1 MKLLSFSIPKN
12 KNNIGFR
19 SLKPG
24 FEIKFH
30 NEKDEQTMTKFSPFC
45 FAGLNGS
52 GKSNVLEALANI
64 FYHLEVMSARI
75 LPDSI
80 RNQENFKRSLCAVDV
95 FKLEYLIGLKNIPSN
110 SIESLTKV
118 TITKVLGK
126 EPVMQIKPYPF
137 DEKTKPLNVAFEA
150 GEEKSAPSKIFL
162 PDHVVAYSSGENEL
176 LSLPFIKSRFL
187 QLDEYKEATK
197 TEIRE
202 YKEPENSLIYIDND
216 MSQAVLLSCL
226 LFESETTLAPIR
238 DVDNTGIL
246 GLRSFTIYL
255 TYQQF
260 NFQKEDE
267 NVFKLLDGNIIKPET
282 KEELPKQIEKLKRCA
297 TFWYD
302 NGDGISLDF
311 CVNDATKEAFKV
323 HFGNA
328 FELFQLFH
336 LFYILNNH
344 FVEKNNVEDVYQSKG
359 SYTDWKIPVGGPT
372 DDAFYFLKYYLIKQE
387 KKSNKIFDLLLRDLS
402 DGEHQF
408 LHTTAICL
416 MLKSKRTLLLLDEP
430 ETHFN
435 PSWRAKFIKILND
448 SIEAS
453 QDKKE
458 EDENIE
464 ELKFSVNNI
473 HLRKDILLTS
483 HSPFIISDCMPDNV
497 VLFERKD
504 DGSVTAKKVSKLDN
518 AFNTYGTSVELIL
531 DKLFDYRQSI
541 GDLSHSVLDEIDFSN
556 LDSDEKI
563 QEQKAKLRVLGESI
577 EKDMVLAKLN
587 RISLKN

>member
-1 MKLLSFSIPKN
+1 MKLISFSIPKN
-12 KNNIGFR
+12 KLNTGFR

-30 NEKDEQTMTKFSPFC
+30 NEKDEVTMTKFSPFC

-80 RNQENFKRSLCAVDV
+80 RNQENFKRSVCVVDV
-95 FKLEYLIGLKNIPSN
+95 FKLEYLIGLKDS
-110 SIESLTKV
+110 SSDGIESLTKV
-118 TITKVLGK
+118 IITKDFGN
-126 EPVMQIKPYPF
+126 EPIMQIKPYPF
-137 DEKTKPLNVAFEA
+137 DNEEKPLIVSFES

-162 PDHVVAYSSGENEL
+162 PDHIIGYSSGENEL

-197 TEIRE
+197 AELRE

-226 LFESETTLAPIR
+226 LFESEATLAPIR
-238 DVDNTGIL
+238 DIDNTGIL
-246 GLRSFTIYL
+246 GLRRFTIYL
-255 TYQQF
+255 TYQKF
-260 NFQKEDE
+260 DFQKESE
-267 NVFKLLDGNIIKPET
+267 NVFKSLEGNFNKPEIQ
-282 KEELPKQIEKLKRCA
+282 EELPKQIEKLKKCA
-297 TFWYD
+297 SFWYED
-302 NGDGISLDF
+302 EEGISLDYF
-311 CVNDATKEAFKV
+311 VNDSTKNAFKV
-323 HFGNA
+323 HFESS

-344 FVEKNNVEDVYQSKG
+344 FIGKSNVEDVYQSKG
-359 SYTDWKIPVGGPT
+359 NYTDWKIPVGGPA
-372 DDAFYFLKYYLIKQE
+372 DDAFYFLQYYLIKQE

-453 QDKKE
+453 QDKE
-458 EDENIE
+458 EE
-464 ELKFSVNNI
+464 EVSFEESNTLKNMI

-483 HSPFIISDCMPDNV
+483 HSPFIISDCMPNNV

-504 DGSVTAKKVSKLDN
+504 DGSVTAKKVSELNN

-541 GDLSHSVLDEIDFSN
+541 GDLSHSVLNEIDFNN
-556 LDSDEKI
+556 LDSDEKV

-577 EKDMVLAKLN
+577 EKDMVLARLN
-587 RISLKN
+587 RISLNN

>member
-12 KNNIGFR
+12 EQKIGFR

-24 FEIKFH
+24 FEINFHKETEESTLSKF
-30 NEKDEQTMTKFSPFC
+30 NPFC

-64 FYHLEVMSARI
+64 FYHLEVMSAAI

-80 RNQENFKRSLCAVDV
+80 RNQKNFKRNECAVDV
-95 FKLEYLIGLKNIPSN
+95 FKLEYLIGLKDVPSD

-118 TITKVLGK
+118 IIKKELGE
-126 EPVMQIKPYPF
+126 EPTMQIKPYPF
-137 DEKTKPLNVAFEA
+137 DSKSKPLNVLFQPSLD
-150 GEEKSAPSKIFL
+150 KSAPTKIFL
-162 PDHVVAYSSGENEL
+162 PDHVVGYSSGENEL

-197 TEIRE
+197 APVRE

-216 MSQAVLLSCL
+216 MSQGVLLACL
-226 LFESETTLAPIR
+226 LLEEENTLAPLR
-238 DVDNTGIL
+238 DVNNTGIL
-246 GLRSFTIYL
+246 DLRRFTVYL
-255 TYQQF
+255 TYQHF
-260 NFQKEDE
+260 DFQKDE
-267 NVFKLLDGNIIKPET
+267 ETVFKVLEGNLIKPET
-282 KEELPKQIEKLKRCA
+282 KEELPKQIEKLKLCA
-297 TFWYD
+297 TCWYD
-302 NGDGISLDF
+302 DGDGISFDF
-311 CVNDATKEAFKV
+311 FVNNDTKVAFKN
-323 HFGNA
+323 HFGSA

-344 FVEKNNVEDVYQSKG
+344 FVKKESIEDVYQSKG
-359 SYTDWKIPVGGPT
+359 NYTDWKIPIGGPA

-387 KKSNKIFDLLLRDLS
+387 KKSKKTFDLLLRDLS

-416 MLKSKRTLLLLDEP
+416 MLKYKRSLLLLDEP

-453 QDKKE
+453 QDSNKE
-458 EDENIE
+458 DRNKTKR
-464 ELKFSVNNI
+464 LNTKNNI

-483 HSPFIISDCMPDNV
+483 HSPFIISDCLPNNV
-497 VLFERKD
+497 ILFQQNDEGNVYTKTSTD
-504 DGSVTAKKVSKLDN
+504 IG
-518 AFNTYGTSVELIL
+518 FNTYGASVDLIL
-531 DKLFDYRQSI
+531 QQIFNV
-541 GDLSHSVLDEIDFSN
+541 SHSISENALEEIRKLLLKRNPETIITGAAKFG
-556 LDSDEKI
+556 DSYEKGFLYERI
-563 QEQKAKLRVLGESI
+563 TQLRAK
-577 EKDMVLAKLN
+577 KK
-587 RISLKN
+587 KK